1 MQCLVSVQGK
11 VAHWRGDKKKI
22 GGVGLLLELCGA
34 ATELNSVTE
43 LCDLTVMNSRERNR
57 FSCEVCL
64 I

>member
-22 GGVGLLLELCGA
+22 GGVGLLLEAWKCGA

-43 LCDLTVMNSRERNR
+43 LYD
-57 FSCEVCL
+57 
-64 I
+64 

>member
-43 LCDLTVMNSRERNR
+43 LCD
-57 FSCEVCL
+57 
-64 I
+64 